1 MIKRACT
8 YCTENYTQILYPNVS
23 MSAQDKIMS
32 GILVCGS
39 HEDKAINKLVSLKL
53 YKRKENNER
62 NCYIA

>member
-1 MIKRACT
+1 MIKHHCT
-8 YCTENYTQILYPNVS
+8 YCTENYIHIVYPNVS

-39 HEDKAINKLVSLKL
+39 HQEKAIDKLVKLKL

-62 NCYIA
+62 SSYIA